1 MDDKEFKLENGVRS
15 KRRVPAAIV
24 SLSAIL
30 IILPFLTGCPHK
42 EKVTGI
48 SEGEKIV
55 KLKIGDTAP
64 GFELPEQDMKMV
76 KLSDFAGKK
85 VLVYFYPKAD
95 TPGCTKQA
103 CSVRDSA
110 EPLKIA
116 GIVAL
121 GISPDKPD
129 AQKKFDEKY
138 NLGFRLLSD
147 PDHKTAD
154 AYDVWGE
161 RAILGIKSIG
171 IIRSSF
177 LIDEQGKI
185 IGAWYGVSPAD
196 TVPKALEALGK

>member
-1 MDDKEFKLENGVRS
+1 MNEKEFKSEKGVRL
-15 KRRVPAAIV
+15 KRRVPPAMMM
-24 SLSAIL
+24 SLSAML
-30 IILPFLTGCPHK
+30 IILPFLSGCEHK
-42 EKVTGI
+42 EKTGDI
-48 SEGEKIV
+48 SKEKEMV

-64 GFELPEQDMKMV
+64 AFELLEQNSKMV

-110 EPLKIA
+110 EPLKNA
-116 GIVAL
+116 GVVAL

-129 AQKKFDEKY
+129 DQKKFDEKY
-138 NLGFRLLSD
+138 KLGFRLLSD

-154 AYDVWGE
+154 AYGVWG
-161 RAILGIKSIG
+161 KSIFG
-171 IIRSSF
+171 ITRSSF

-185 IGAWYGVSPAD
+185 IGVWYDVSPSD
-196 TVPKALEALGK
+196 TVPKAMDALGK